1 MKRLLALALMGAL
14 ALSAFG
20 QGQVQFQNRDT
31 AAGIDA
37 PIYGL
42 FGRGLAD
49 GADPLY
55 RAALLGGSTSGEPA
69 AGFSRGT
76 LSMTANPDNPDLTWV
91 GFRTGPAAGYLN
103 VGSNAARLIF
113 DVNWGGQALVQVVGW
128 YGNYN
133 NYREALNGN
142 APVGF
147 SAPLTVTLP
156 AGPIDPN
163 LTKLAGL
170 QSFAIGIPEP
180 STSALTGFGTAALW
194 ILRRRKDCGPP
205 ELGRSGGLPEAR

>member
-1 MKRLLALALMGAL
+1 MKTLLSLALMGAF
-14 ALSAFG
+14 ALPALG
-20 QGQVQFQNRDT
+20 QGQVQFQNRDA

-55 RAALLGGSTSGEPA
+55 RAALLGGRTSWEPA
-69 AGFSRGT
+69 TYGWAGT

-103 VGSNAARLIF
+103 VGSSAARVIPSV
-113 DVNWGGQALVQVVGW
+113 DWGQQALVQVVVW

-133 NYREALNGN
+133 SYSEAVAAY
-142 APVGF
+142 APQSGF
-147 SAPLTVTLP
+147 PL
-156 AGPIDPN
+156 
-163 LTKLAGL
+163 
-170 QSFAIGIPEP
+170 
-180 STSALTGFGTAALW
+180 
-194 ILRRRKDCGPP
+194 R
-205 ELGRSGGLPEAR
+205 